1 MILSE
6 LRELLE
12 FHLIT
17 IGEKSITP
25 FDIVWVAGIFIG
37 ARLLVMA
44 MSSFLKRSLSSRG
57 WVDKSKQY
65 TMIKLI
71 KYLVYTLAII
81 TSIDSLGF
89 DLNVLLASSAALFV
103 GIGLGLQAVFND
115 MICGLI
121 LLFEGVVK
129 KGDLVEMSGT
139 VGRVEQLDIR
149 TSKIRTRDGIMLI
162 VPNSKLV
169 TSEVIN
175 WSHSDRNTRFKITVG
190 VAYGSD
196 TKLVKEILM
205 KCATNHPDVYS
216 EIDPLVR
223 FEDFGDSALVFE
235 LFFWANK
242 TWEIEM
248 VKSDLRFQ
256 IDQSFRDAGVSIPFP
271 QRDVH
276 LKNN

>member
-1 MILSE
+1 MILTE

-17 IGEKSITP
+17 IGEKNITP
-25 FDIVWVAGIFIG
+25 LDIIWVLGIFIG

-196 TKLVKEILM
+196 TKLVREILM